1 MCSHGSSGL
10 AELVVNSSVKKRHNI
25 STDVYSASRGSSA
38 IAEPLVPERDY
49 VTFGSLL
56 SPIRLSSVTLVLL
69 RRLNI
74 SAIFLHRCVRWPS
87 SELHAKFYGDR
98 SRGTP
103 PSEALNA
110 RGVAKY
116 SDFGP
121 IEGYI
126 S

>member
-1 MCSHGSSGL
+1 MADRSR
-10 AELVVNSSVKKRHNI
+10 ELGDFKGVGHFKAKFLH
-25 STDVYSASRGSSA
+25 
-38 IAEPLVPERDY
+38 ERDY

-56 SPIRLSSVTLVLL
+56 SHCRSVCLSSVICLFVTLVHPTQGLKL
-69 RRLNI
+69 
-74 SAIFLHRCVRWPS
+74 SAIFLHRCVCWPS
-87 SELHAKFYGDR
+87 SDLRAKFYGDR
-98 SRGTP
+98 PRRTP
-103 PSEALNA
+103 ASKALNT